1 VRLVT
6 LIPGD
11 GIGPE
16 ITESVKEILSSAR
29 APIEFEEAQAGE
41 TALKTEGDLLPLKTL
56 QSLEKNKIGL
66 KGPITTPIGK
76 GFRSIN
82 VSLRQKFNLYACV
95 RPYKSMLGINSRYEN
110 VDIVVVR
117 ENTEDL
123 YKGVE
128 FEANSEEARV
138 ISKLSNGSVSLDSA
152 ISIKAIT
159 ARASEKIGRY
169 AFEYAKKHGRKKV
182 TASAKANIMKFTDGL
197 FYDSL
202 RKVAK
207 EYPEIEYHE
216 VLVDALCMKLVQ
228 NPEHFDVLV
237 MSNLYGDLL
246 SDLVAGL
253 VGGLGV
259 APGANIGDNM
269 AIFEATHGSA
279 PDIAGKDLANPLGLL
294 LSANM
299 MLEYLGE
306 KQIASNITK
315 AIETVLADGKFVTK
329 DLNPEGVTT
338 SQMTKAIIKAL

>member
-1 VRLVT
+1 
-6 LIPGD
+6 
-11 GIGPE
+11 
-16 ITESVKEILSSAR
+16 
-29 APIEFEEAQAGE
+29 
-41 TALKTEGDLLPLKTL
+41 
-56 QSLEKNKIGL
+56 LEKNKIGL